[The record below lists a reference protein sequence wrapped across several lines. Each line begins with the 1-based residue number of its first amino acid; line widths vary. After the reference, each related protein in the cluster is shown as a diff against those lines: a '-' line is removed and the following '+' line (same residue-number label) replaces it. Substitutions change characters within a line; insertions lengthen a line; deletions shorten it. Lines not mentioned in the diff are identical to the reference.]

1 MGRLCTGG
9 SSEIGPKR
17 GEFKMTERSQCSM
30 VAGGVW
36 GNMDICFGGLLGV
49 DGCVRWWQVV
59 YGGTWIYVCGD
70 SLGLTVVFKCVLG
83 WQMSNQKDRQDNHLK
98 KKKQYR
104 RNGQKKE
111 KDRQRTSKN

>member
-49 DGCVRWWQVV
+49 DGCVQMF
-59 YGGTWIYVCGD
+59 GGV
-70 SLGLTVVFKCVLG
+70 
-83 WQMSNQKDRQDNHLK
+83 
-98 KKKQYR
+98 R
-104 RNGQKKE
+104 R
-111 KDRQRTSKN
+111 